1 MSEDVEM
8 LRTQFSHLTLLLA
21 LVTAINNRS
30 NHPTLHGAEVFEER
44 LQRIQSNS
52 RTKVMEA
59 AIGILV
65 QNTEILAGM
74 SYGGSAVTVA
84 VEEKIKGPESDVG
97 LSVDPLDAEPTP
109 DYDPLEGALHMATT
123 GNHDTKRDKHL
134 PAGKI
139 SLLPSGCNLWDEIK
153 DLPLKPARA
162 CFTLLLAKKPHRV
175 SLVDHVATVQGYLNW
190 YKNADND
197 DRAQQS
203 ARFSEYLVAACWRKM
218 HRRIHNWAA
227 VGLVHDLSKIS
238 DEMLSRVLNM
248 ITYSSQPDVKLAHQL
263 LSQDEGLSIIMK
275 RYPIDSPSDTGPNPP
290 HGGLQRLWQSALNGT
305 ILYTRDTA
313 LEFHHFVVATLIT
326 YARALK
332 CLHDAEKS
340 KVTCHAARVLVTSRL
355 LTAIVYSKAF
365 ECHINGLVEN
375 RFLSLPNFPNFP
387 EYHKFAKVNSMSIT
401 PKAVGQEG
409 TTRGAGGGEVADT
422 EEDKDDDDDED
433 KNNKNDGEDKDNGG
447 EDKDNDDEDKDN
459 DDEDKDNDDEDKDN
473 DDEDKDNN
481 DEDKDNNDEDKDNE
495 SEEDGV
501 DDFGG
506 EHVDDFE
513 EELAPGPLSD
523 PSHIMISSLIRDRM
537 RLLVNHLTAKR
548 ILENYCVQKH
558 VDVEIK
564 LLGINPETA
573 FRPSWETLT
582 SVIGSVTSGTN
593 LSPSTQSIVDHLKDR
608 IEHTLIS
615 AKLPASNKIFMVFD
629 QIIKGEEGKR
639 PYYTV
644 HCEAALAAFASTGR
658 GAAEGVAGLLA
669 QLNLDRREVVVSKL
683 CCPACWELMKVL
695 RDSDSENSPYH
706 VRGRHSTVYPVIL
719 PPWLDDADVRAL
731 VTRFTTYLQEELNT
745 MLTQSQLPSQ
755 RTHSRHPSSE
765 SDAAWSDVSG
775 SSRPSIDS
783 DKQVWSE
790 LEQDEQAIAG
800 RSNNT

>member
-30 NHPTLHGAEVFEER
+30 NHPTLHSAEVFEER

-153 DLPLKPARA
+153 DLPLKPGRA
-162 CFTLLLAKKPHRV
+162 CFTLLLAKKP
-175 SLVDHVATVQGYLNW
+175 Q
-190 YKNADND
+190 
-197 DRAQQS
+197 
-203 ARFSEYLVAACWRKM
+203 FSEYLVAACWRKM
-218 HRRIHNWAA
+218 HRRIRNWAA

-275 RYPIDSPSDTGPNPP
+275 CYPIDSPSDTGPNPP

-326 YARALK
+326 YTRALK

-340 KVTCHAARVLVTSRL
+340 KVTRHAARVLVTSRL

-447 EDKDNDDEDKDN
+447 
-459 DDEDKDNDDEDKDN
+459 EDKDN